1 MNIEAF
7 KELRDTIASAP
18 AEHCDMWDWRCGSVC
33 CIGGWTENLLVA
45 RGVIQPRKC
54 MMNVSGLE
62 WTSLRDRAVNSFLGI
77 IPAEHENLFFTFPD
91 EVPSIG
97 WQAWML
103 ARLDKIIE
111 TGDIEAWDR
120 ESSVVN

>member
-7 KELRDTIASAP
+7 KELRDTIASVP
-18 AEHCDMWDWRCGSVC
+18 ADHCDMRDWRCGSVC
-33 CIGGWTENLLVA
+33 CIGGWAENLLVE
-45 RGVIQPRKC
+45 RGVIQRRKC
-54 MMNVSGLE
+54 VGVSVSE
-62 WTSLRDRAVNSFLGI
+62 SAALRDRAVNSFLGI

-111 TGDIEAWDR
+111 TGDIAAWDR